1 MERIFEFDN
10 KNEVKLTVE
19 GFDKAPILM
28 GSEQSNGII
37 ELENLTKF
45 QGCNISVRSVNI
57 KDGNNEITELR
68 TYYTVVEA
76 KEKRYNNDI
85 VEIMDRKEDSKMFV
99 EICLGIGE
107 YKRFVIIERPI
118 TDNLVDITKQL
129 PSEISKMFS
138 IRRKDLDKMHSDSDK
153 TFNEIEI
160 TLYDRNGFEITKTV
174 SISEVANYILSVR
187 IVGTQDD
194 TVKDVVSKKANDV
207 FKRIKENGRNNIEV
221 ISNFTSS
228 VMKMVSLKNFASKN
242 I

>member
-10 KNEVKLTVE
+10 KNEVKLSVE

-57 KDGNNEITELR
+57 KDENNEVTELR
-68 TYYTVVEA
+68 TYYTIVEA
-76 KEKRYNNDI
+76 KEKKYNNDI
-85 VEIMDRKEDSKMFV
+85 IDVINRKEDSKILV
-99 EICLGIGE
+99 EVCLGIGE
-107 YKRFVIIERPI
+107 YKRFIILERPS
-118 TDNLVDITKQL
+118 TESLVDITKQL

-138 IRRKDLDKMHSDSDK
+138 VKRKDLDEMHSDSDK
-153 TFNEIEI
+153 TLNSIEI
-160 TLYDRNGFEITKTV
+160 ILYDRNGFEINKSV
-174 SISEVANYILSVR
+174 SISEISNYILSVR
-187 IVGTQDD
+187 IIGSEDD
-194 TVKDVVSKKANDV
+194 TIKDTVSKKANEV

-228 VMKMVSLKNFASKN
+228 VMKMVSLKRA
-242 I
+242 

>member
-10 KNEVKLTVE
+10 KNEVKLSVE

-57 KDGNNEITELR
+57 KDENNEVTELR

-76 KEKRYNNDI
+76 KEKKYNNDI
-85 VEIMDRKEDSKMFV
+85 IDVINRKEDSKMLV
-99 EICLGIGE
+99 EVCLGIGE
-107 YKRFVIIERPI
+107 YKRFVILERPS
-118 TDNLVDITKQL
+118 TESLVDVTKQL
-129 PSEISKMFS
+129 PSEISKMFLVK
-138 IRRKDLDKMHSDSDK
+138 RKDLDKIHSDSDK
-153 TFNEIEI
+153 TLNSIEI
-160 TLYDRNGFEITKTV
+160 VLYDRNGFEINKSV
-174 SISEVANYILSVR
+174 SISEISNYILSVR
-187 IVGTQDD
+187 IIGTEDD
-194 TVKDVVSKKANDV
+194 TIKDTVSKKANDV

-228 VMKMVSLKNFASKN
+228 VMKMVSLKRA
-242 I
+242 

>member
-10 KNEVKLTVE
+10 KNEVKLSVE

-57 KDGNNEITELR
+57 KDENNEVTELR
-68 TYYTVVEA
+68 TYYTIVEA
-76 KEKRYNNDI
+76 KEKKYNNDI
-85 VEIMDRKEDSKMFV
+85 IDVINRKEDSKILV
-99 EICLGIGE
+99 EVCLGIGE
-107 YKRFVIIERPI
+107 YKRFIILERPS
-118 TDNLVDITKQL
+118 TESLVDITKQL

-138 IRRKDLDKMHSDSDK
+138 VKRKDLDEIHSDSDK
-153 TFNEIEI
+153 ALNSIEI
-160 TLYDRNGFEITKTV
+160 ILYDRNGFEINKSV
-174 SISEVANYILSVR
+174 SISEISNYILSVR
-187 IVGTQDD
+187 IIGSEDD
-194 TVKDVVSKKANDV
+194 TIKDTVSKKANEV

-228 VMKMVSLKNFASKN
+228 VMKMVSLKRA
-242 I
+242 

>member
-10 KNEVKLTVE
+10 KNEVKLSVE

-57 KDGNNEITELR
+57 KDENNEVTELR
-68 TYYTVVEA
+68 TYYTIVEA
-76 KEKRYNNDI
+76 KEKKYNNDI
-85 VEIMDRKEDSKMFV
+85 IDVINRKEDSKILV
-99 EICLGIGE
+99 EVCLGIGE
-107 YKRFVIIERPI
+107 YKRFIILERPS
-118 TDNLVDITKQL
+118 TESLVDITKQL

-138 IRRKDLDKMHSDSDK
+138 VKRKDLDKMHSDSDK
-153 TFNEIEI
+153 ALNSIEI
-160 TLYDRNGFEITKTV
+160 ILYDRNGFEINKSV
-174 SISEVANYILSVR
+174 SISEISNYILSVR
-187 IVGTQDD
+187 IIGSEDD
-194 TVKDVVSKKANDV
+194 TIKDTVSKKANDV

-228 VMKMVSLKNFASKN
+228 VMKMVSLKRA
-242 I
+242 

>member
-10 KNEVKLTVE
+10 KNEVKLSVE

-57 KDGNNEITELR
+57 KDENNEVTELR
-68 TYYTVVEA
+68 TYYTIVEA
-76 KEKRYNNDI
+76 KEKKYNNDI
-85 VEIMDRKEDSKMFV
+85 IDVINRKEDSKILV
-99 EICLGIGE
+99 EVCLGIGE
-107 YKRFVIIERPI
+107 YKRFIILERQS
-118 TDNLVDITKQL
+118 TESLVDITKQL

-138 IRRKDLDKMHSDSDK
+138 VKRKDLDEMHSDSDK
-153 TFNEIEI
+153 ALNSIEI
-160 TLYDRNGFEITKTV
+160 ILYDRNGFEINKSV
-174 SISEVANYILSVR
+174 SISEISNYILSVR
-187 IVGTQDD
+187 IIGSEDD
-194 TVKDVVSKKANDV
+194 TIKDTVSKKANEV

-228 VMKMVSLKNFASKN
+228 VMKMVSLKRA
-242 I
+242 

>member
-10 KNEVKLTVE
+10 KNEVKLSVE

-57 KDGNNEITELR
+57 KDENNEVTELR
-68 TYYTVVEA
+68 TYYTIVEA
-76 KEKRYNNDI
+76 KEKKYNNDI
-85 VEIMDRKEDSKMFV
+85 IDVINRKEDSKILV
-99 EICLGIGE
+99 EVCLGIGE
-107 YKRFVIIERPI
+107 YKRFVILERPS
-118 TDNLVDITKQL
+118 TESLVDITKQL

-138 IRRKDLDKMHSDSDK
+138 VKRKDLDKMHSDSDK
-153 TFNEIEI
+153 ALNSIEI
-160 TLYDRNGFEITKTV
+160 ILYDRNGFEINKSV
-174 SISEVANYILSVR
+174 SISEISNYILSVR
-187 IVGTQDD
+187 IIGSEDD
-194 TVKDVVSKKANDV
+194 TIKDTVSKKANDV

-228 VMKMVSLKNFASKN
+228 IMKMVSLKRA
-242 I
+242 

>member
-28 GSEQSNGII
+28 GSEQSNGIV

-57 KDGNNEITELR
+57 KEGKDEVTELR

-76 KEKRYNNDI
+76 KEKKYNNDI
-85 VEIMDRKEDSKMFV
+85 IDVIERKEDSKILV
-99 EICLGIGE
+99 EVCLGVGE
-107 YKRFVIIERPI
+107 YKRFVILERPSI
-118 TDNLVDITKQL
+118 ESLVDITKQL

-138 IRRKDLDKMHSDSDK
+138 VKKKDLDKLSSDSEK
-153 TFNEIEI
+153 TSNTIEI
-160 TLYDRNGFEITKTV
+160 VFYDKNGFEIVKTV
-174 SISEVANYILSVR
+174 SIAEISSYILSVR
-187 IVGTQDD
+187 IIGSEDD
-194 TVKDVVSKKANDV
+194 TVKETVSKKANEV

-228 VMKMVSLKNFASKN
+228 VMKMVSLKRA
-242 I
+242 

>member
-10 KNEVKLTVE
+10 KNEVKLSVE

-57 KDGNNEITELR
+57 KDENNEVTELR
-68 TYYTVVEA
+68 TYYTIVEA
-76 KEKRYNNDI
+76 KEKKYNNDI
-85 VEIMDRKEDSKMFV
+85 IDVINRKEDSKILV
-99 EICLGIGE
+99 EVCLGIGE
-107 YKRFVIIERPI
+107 YKRFIILERPS
-118 TDNLVDITKQL
+118 TESLVDITKQL

-138 IRRKDLDKMHSDSDK
+138 VKRKDLDEMHSDSDK
-153 TFNEIEI
+153 ALNSIEI
-160 TLYDRNGFEITKTV
+160 ILYDRNGFEINKSV
-174 SISEVANYILSVR
+174 SISEISNYILSVR
-187 IVGTQDD
+187 IIGSEDD
-194 TVKDVVSKKANDV
+194 TIKDTVSKKANEV

-228 VMKMVSLKNFASKN
+228 VMKMVSLKRA
-242 I
+242 

>member
-10 KNEVKLTVE
+10 KNEVKLSVE

-57 KDGNNEITELR
+57 KDENNEVTELR
-68 TYYTVVEA
+68 TYYTIVEA
-76 KEKRYNNDI
+76 KEKKYNNDI
-85 VEIMDRKEDSKMFV
+85 IDVINRKEDSKILV
-99 EICLGIGE
+99 EVCLGIGE
-107 YKRFVIIERPI
+107 YKRFIILERPS
-118 TDNLVDITKQL
+118 TESLVDITKQL

-138 IRRKDLDKMHSDSDK
+138 VKRKDLDKMHSDSDK
-153 TFNEIEI
+153 ALNSIEI
-160 TLYDRNGFEITKTV
+160 ILYDRNGFEINKSV
-174 SISEVANYILSVR
+174 SISEISNYILSVR
-187 IVGTQDD
+187 IIGSEDD
-194 TVKDVVSKKANDV
+194 TIKDTVSKKANDV

-228 VMKMVSLKNFASKN
+228 IMKMVSLKRA
-242 I
+242 

>member
-10 KNEVKLTVE
+10 KNEVKLSVE

-57 KDGNNEITELR
+57 KDENNEVTELR
-68 TYYTVVEA
+68 TYYTIVEA
-76 KEKRYNNDI
+76 KEKKYNNDI
-85 VEIMDRKEDSKMFV
+85 IDVINRKEDSKILV
-99 EICLGIGE
+99 EVCLGIGE
-107 YKRFVIIERPI
+107 YKRFVILERPS
-118 TDNLVDITKQL
+118 TESLVDITKQL

-138 IRRKDLDKMHSDSDK
+138 VKRKDLDKIHSDSDK
-153 TFNEIEI
+153 ALNSIEI
-160 TLYDRNGFEITKTV
+160 ILYDRNGFEINKSV
-174 SISEVANYILSVR
+174 SISEISNYILSVR
-187 IVGTQDD
+187 IIGSEDD
-194 TVKDVVSKKANDV
+194 TIKDTVSKKANDV

-228 VMKMVSLKNFASKN
+228 IMKMVSLKRA
-242 I
+242 